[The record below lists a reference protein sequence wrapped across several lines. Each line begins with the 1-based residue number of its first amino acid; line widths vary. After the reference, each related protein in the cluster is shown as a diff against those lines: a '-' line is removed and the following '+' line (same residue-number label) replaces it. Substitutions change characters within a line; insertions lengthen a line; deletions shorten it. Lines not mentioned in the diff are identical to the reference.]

1 MRTDTNESPVTPA
14 GNGRWRL
21 RVWVQ
26 PGAKRDE
33 LAGMYQGSLKVRL
46 NAPAVD
52 NKANKA
58 LVAFAAK
65 LFGIRRSGVSIQSG
79 EKSREKTLLIVA
91 NSSPSWPA

>member
-1 MRTDTNESPVTPA
+1 MPLPEYVSELGP
-14 GNGRWRL
+14 GSWRVL
-21 RVWVQ
+21 VRVV

-33 LAGMYQGSLKVRL
+33 ADGIHAGRLKIRL
-46 NAPAVD
+46 TAPAVD